1 MKLLSRRL
9 CMARDIGV
17 HGNLFGGTLL
27 SWLDETAVTYACD
40 LCQTGNMVTLKIDE
54 MVFKEPIKVGHQ
66 IMIYGKLVSVGNT
79 SIGLYMEAR
88 RKNVHT
94 TEEKVVCST
103 KFIFVRIDNNGES
116 IPLDSKV
123 KELMNA

>member
-1 MKLLSRRL
+1 MELLSRRL

-66 IMIYGKLVSVGNT
+66 ILIYGKLVSVGN
-79 SIGLYMEAR
+79 SSVGLYMEAR
-88 RKNVHT
+88 RKNVQT
-94 TEEKVVCST
+94 TDEKVVCST
-103 KFIFVRIDNNGES
+103 KFIFVRINNDGES

-123 KELMNA
+123 KDLMK